1 MPTKIGVISD
11 THGLLRPEVCEALSV
26 CDMIIHGGD
35 INKPEII
42 EELERIAPLYVV
54 RGNNDKEWAEHLPA
68 SLTFTI
74 EDCKFFL
81 IHNKKEVLGKPEALA
96 GIDVVVYGHSH
107 KYAQDM
113 IDGRLWL
120 NPGSCGKRRFDQ
132 AITFAIMDVDGK
144 DINVE
149 KITISHNKPIK

>member
-1 MPTKIGVISD
+1 M
-11 THGLLRPEVCEALSV
+11 
-26 CDMIIHGGD
+26 
-35 INKPEII
+35 
-42 EELERIAPLYVV
+42 
-54 RGNNDKEWAEHLPA
+54 
-68 SLTFTI
+68 
-74 EDCKFFL
+74 
-81 IHNKKEVLGKPEALA
+81 
-96 GIDVVVYGHSH
+96 VVYGHSH